1 MKNNMRISFHAIV
14 TTLVLLSTCKATDKT
29 SDISIDLSLNAY
41 VNPFVG
47 TSGFGNVYPGSQIPF
62 GGIQISPDT
71 DIDYYDAASGY
82 KYDHMTIMGFSLTH
96 LSGTGI
102 PDLGDF
108 LFIPGMGSKKFIA
121 GAHDNPD
128 VGYRFRYSHGREWAS
143 PNYYGVNL
151 LDYQV
156 KAEMTS
162 AMHSGV
168 FRFTFPQSDSAFV
181 MVDMDHVQWFKT
193 AWSQLRIENDSV
205 ISGFKL
211 VNGWGPERYVY
222 FVAEFSKPFARSDIM
237 QDGKPVMYNTSRFRS
252 DRIAYGTKIMGW
264 FDFGTTDGEEI
275 EVKVAISSTGTF
287 GAFANLKEIR
297 NKDFETV
304 KADGEKLW
312 AKELN
317 QFKVKGA
324 QKQLETFYTS
334 LYHASIHPFVYQ
346 DADGSYRGLD
356 GNIHTTGNTYT
367 NYTVFSLWDT
377 YRAHHPLLNLIH
389 PDRNSDMINSMLA
402 HYDQSVENMLPI
414 WSFYGNETWCMIGY
428 HAVSVI
434 ADAIVK
440 DIPGFDKERAFE
452 AMKTTAMNP
461 NYDCLPEYIQKG
473 WVPFDKERESV
484 SKTLEYAYDDYC
496 IAMAAKKLGKEEE
509 YRYFLNRAL
518 SYQNIIDPDIKFMR
532 GRDLQGNWRT
542 PFDPIAYTGPGSVHG
557 WGDVTEGF
565 TYQYTWY
572 VPQDVQGYINEM
584 GGDEVFIQRL
594 DSMFTLDLPEDIPG
608 AHDIQGRIGAYWHG
622 NEPCHQILYLYNYV
636 KQPWKCQEK
645 IRYVMETFYG
655 NEPDALSGNDDCG
668 QMSSWYIFNSIGFY
682 PTCPS
687 SNIYSIGTP
696 GLEAVEV
703 TLGNGKKISMTTEN
717 YSEKNVYIQ
726 AMYLNGEAYNKT
738 YLTYDDIKNGADIKF
753 VLGAEPNTSWG
764 VSDDS
769 VAPSLSKP
777 GQTMRYVKGF

>member
-1 MKNNMRISFHAIV
+1 MHNIIKLLIPILFLFSCSV
-14 TTLVLLSTCKATDKT
+14 TDNGDKVET
-29 SDISIDLSLNAY
+29 DLSLNAY

-71 DIDYYDAASGY
+71 DRDYYDAASGY
-82 KYDHMTIMGFSLTH
+82 KYNHMTIMGFSLTH

-108 LFIPGMGSKKFIA
+108 LFIPGTGTKKFIA
-121 GAHDNPD
+121 GTHDNPD
-128 VGYRFRYSHGREWAS
+128 EGYRSRYSHDREWAS
-143 PNYYGVNL
+143 PNYYGVDL
-151 LDYQV
+151 LDYDV

-162 AMHSGV
+162 ACRSGI
-168 FRFTFPQSDSAFV
+168 FRFTFPKSDSTFV
-181 MVDMDHVQWFKT
+181 MLDMDHVQWFKT

-222 FVAEFSKPFARSDIM
+222 FVAEFSKPFKDSGIM
-237 QDGKPVMYNTSRFRS
+237 QDGKPVIYDTKRFRS
-252 DRIAYGTKIMGW
+252 DRVAYGNKIMGW
-264 FDFGTTDGEEI
+264 FDFETAKDEEI
-275 EVKVAISSTGTF
+275 EVKVAISSTGTS
-287 GAFANLKEIR
+287 GAFANLKELD
-297 NKDFETV
+297 NKDFDQV

-317 QFKVKGA
+317 KFKVKGSR
-324 QKQLETFYTS
+324 KQLETFYTS
-334 LYHASIHPFVYQ
+334 VYHASIHPFIYQ
-346 DADGSYRGLD
+346 DADGKYRGHDSNLHD
-356 GNIHTTGNTYT
+356 TDNQFT

-377 YRAHHPLLNLIH
+377 YRAHHPLLNLVH
-389 PDRNSDMINSMLA
+389 PDRNADMINSMLA

-440 DIPGFDKERAFE
+440 DIPGFDTERAFE
-452 AMKTTAMNP
+452 AIKTTAMNP
-461 NYDCLPEYIQKG
+461 NYDCLPEYTANG

-484 SKTLEYAYDDYC
+484 SKSLEYAYDDYC
-496 IAMAAKKLGKEEE
+496 IAMAAKKLGKEED
-509 YRYFLNRAL
+509 YQYFLNRSL
-518 SYQNIIDPDIKFMR
+518 SYQNLIDPDTKFMR
-532 GRDLQGNWRT
+532 GRDLNGNWRT

-584 GGDEVFIQRL
+584 GGNDIFAQRL
-594 DSMFTLDLPEDIPG
+594 DSMFLLELPEDIPG

-636 KQPWKCQEK
+636 KQPWKGQEK
-645 IRYVMETFYG
+645 IRYVLDTFYG

-668 QMSSWYIFNSIGFY
+668 QMSAWYIFNCMGFY

-687 SNIYSIGTP
+687 SNMYAIGSP
-696 GLEAVEV
+696 GLEAVEM
-703 TLGNGKKISMTTEN
+703 TLGNGKKISVTTEN

-726 AMYLNGEAYNKT
+726 AMYLNGQPYDKT
-738 YLTYDDIKNGADIKF
+738 YLTYDDIRNGAEIKF
-753 VLGAEPNTSWG
+753 VLGTNPNTSWG

-777 GQTMRYVKGF
+777 GATMKYSAVRNITP